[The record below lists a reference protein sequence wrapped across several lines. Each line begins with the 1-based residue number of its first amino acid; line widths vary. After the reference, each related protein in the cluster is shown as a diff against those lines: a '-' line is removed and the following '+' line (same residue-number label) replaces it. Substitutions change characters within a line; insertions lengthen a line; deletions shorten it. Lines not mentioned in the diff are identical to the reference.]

1 MYFSDVSFMPKKILS
16 FTGSSGTGK
25 STLAK
30 ALGFP
35 FVLSTTTRASRP
47 SDNPGEYEYVTND
60 YFDEMKRCKGF
71 IWSIPFG
78 GSWYGTK
85 YQPVNHALMSQDYS
99 LMILVPEVVPKLLH
113 YAGTDAVLP
122 FYIRSPLE
130 EVLRSRLE
138 KRGESSETI
147 ERRLQESK
155 RWDSETE
162 SSEIPYVFITNNGTI
177 EGAVEQVRKYLKQNL

>member
-1 MYFSDVSFMPKKILS
+1 MPKKILT
-16 FTGSSGTGK
+16 FTGASGIGK
-25 STLAK
+25 STIAK

-35 FVLSTTTRASRP
+35 FVLSTTTRAPRP
-47 SDNPGEYEYVTND
+47 SDNSREYEYVTKD

-78 GSWYGTK
+78 NFWYGTK
-85 YQPVNHALMSQDYS
+85 HQPVNHALMSQNYS
-99 LMILVPEVVPKLLH
+99 LMILVPEVVPKLLL
-113 YAGTDAVLP
+113 YAGTHSVLP
-122 FYIRSPLE
+122 FYIRSPPE

-155 RWDSETE
+155 RWDEEAERSG
-162 SSEIPYVFITNNGTI
+162 IFYVFITNNEAIG
-177 EGAVEQVRKYLKQNL
+177 GAVKQISGYLK